1 MKVIT
6 FVIGARWCVMPVHQL
21 VEILPTRELLPF
33 PQLVSTKPNREVERG
48 LMTVGIVDYRG
59 KAIPVMRLHLEP
71 DEVESAQGPTIKQR
85 LLVLNGNPP
94 CALEVGRVDA
104 VIELGVEAIQPPGD
118 IGLQDHGVVS
128 GVCRLHNVYAFIID
142 GAAVSAG
149 RGVESLS
156 AASSGVSQGASPG
169 VSNA

>member
-21 VEILPTRELLPF
+21 VEILPARELLPF
-33 PQLVSTKPNREVERG
+33 PHLASTRPNRVAEQG
-48 LMTVGIVDYRG
+48 LVTVGIVDYRG
-59 KAIPVMRLHLEP
+59 RAIPVMRLHLEP
-71 DEVESAQGPTIKQR
+71 DEAESAAPGPAIKQR

-156 AASSGVSQGASPG
+156 AASSGVPQG